1 MKKEYPNIT
10 KIGPLN
16 KDKIISIVSPAIKMN
31 TFRKKIKLIINKE
44 KIKSDKVNKLINKKY
59 KKMIQINIIKVMNN
73 QKNLKL
79 LLRIKIYNMI
89 YRIH

>member
-1 MKKEYPNIT
+1 M
-10 KIGPLN
+10 N
-16 KDKIISIVSPAIKMN
+16 K
-31 TFRKKIKLIINKE
+31 FRKKINLIIKKE
-44 KIKSDKVNKLINKKY
+44 KIKSKKVNKLINKKY